1 MEKRSVREWASEA
14 VRLRGRGLARSK
26 IAELLGV
33 PEGSVS
39 WVFFLYRRLSE
50 SDWEAFLKGDLSNS
64 GAAARAREQPE
75 ARKESG
81 ARRKAAPEAHL
92 RSELTP
98 LQKEVERLRA
108 EKKLLEREV
117 MRGRAAS
124 QLARHLRKINLYL
137 EKEEPQVEYL
147 ARITDLSLYFIEAQR
162 WLGTLKRY
170 ERHIKEALEGR
181 TIIDVKR
188 TFQ

>member
-1 MEKRSVREWASEA
+1 MKNHSIRNWAPEA
-14 VRLRGRGLARSK
+14 VSLRERGLPRSEV
-26 IAELLGV
+26 AERLGV

-39 WVFFLYRRLSE
+39 WVLFLHRRLSE

-81 ARRKAAPEAHL
+81 ARREAVPEAHL

-98 LQKEVERLRA
+98 LQEEVDRLRA

-117 MRGRAAS
+117 RRGRAAS
-124 QLARHLRKINLYL
+124 QLARHLRKVNLIL

-181 TIIDVKR
+181 TIIDIER

>member
-1 MEKRSVREWASEA
+1 V
-14 VRLRGRGLARSK
+14 RSK
-26 IAELLGV
+26 IAEFLGV

-39 WVFFLYRRLSE
+39 WVFFLHRRLSE

-64 GAAARAREQPE
+64 RAAARAREQPE

-81 ARRKAAPEAHL
+81 ARRKTVPDAPL
-92 RSELTP
+92 RSKLGSLRE
-98 LQKEVERLRA
+98 EVERLRA

-117 MRGRAAS
+117 RRGRAAS
-124 QLARHLRKINLYL
+124 QLARHLRKVNLVL

-147 ARITDLSLYFIEAQR
+147 AKVTDLSLYFIEAQR

-170 ERHIKEALEGR
+170 ERHIREALEGR
-181 TIIDVKR
+181 VTIDVEQ